1 MRVLKTSEKLLEN
14 TLLCDEKRVAEGLD
28 NAHNCVIEKL
38 KYGSALLNCNKYL
51 HFVAFFAI
59 RI

>member
-38 KYGSALLNCNKYL
+38 NMLQPC
-51 HFVAFFAI
+51 
-59 RI
+59 

>member
-14 TLLCDEKRVAEGLD
+14 TLLYEEKSVAEGLD

-38 KYGSALLNCNKYL
+38 NMVQPC
-51 HFVAFFAI
+51 
-59 RI
+59 